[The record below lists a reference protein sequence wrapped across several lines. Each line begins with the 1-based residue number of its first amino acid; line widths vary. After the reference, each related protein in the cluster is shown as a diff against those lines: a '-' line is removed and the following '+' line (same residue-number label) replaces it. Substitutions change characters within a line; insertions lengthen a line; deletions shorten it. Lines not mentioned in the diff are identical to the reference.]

1 MLNPSARK
9 GTLVVWII
17 GAVCLV
23 VGQIIGW
30 WLGYGRG
37 KKDALQA
44 VGRMEEYN
52 QRRKITANQNK
63 NKNKGSVKA
72 GQGSPG
78 PARSGQGRNKK
89 R

>member
-1 MLNPSARK
+1 MLNFSARK
-9 GTLVVWII
+9 GTVVVWII

-23 VGQIIGW
+23 VGQLIGW

-37 KKDALQA
+37 KKDALRE

-52 QRRKITANQNK
+52 RRRKIAAAQNR
-63 NKNKGSVKA
+63 NKPVKT
-72 GQGSPG
+72 GQGKT
-78 PARSGQGRNKK
+78 GQGRTKK

>member
-1 MLNPSARK
+1 M
-9 GTLVVWII
+9 VFIV

-23 VGQIIGW
+23 VGQLLGW

-37 KKDALQA
+37 KKDALNE

-52 QRRKITANQNK
+52 RRRKLAASQ
-63 NKNKGSVKA
+63 KGSKGPVKA

-78 PARSGQGRNKK
+78 QGKSSQGRNRK